1 MLIDLIGQR
10 TNKKHHAVFQLH
22 FFSYAGLQKVAINSC
37 EQLKIEFQRI
47 KPLQEENPLEIFG
60 FKPYIPYKDED
71 IDVAVLELRNHDT
84 GKCFPQPLTRFRE
97 FCPTYPIH
105 FVGHPGG
112 RQMKEDSYVLPKWS
126 YEVKKFIEYLGDW
139 SLQKSPTGLDYYRTL
154 LDIPR
159 KLLFHTSFD
168 PGSSGSPGV
177 MIEDDTPCVVLMLS
191 GGTPSCFYEGFSPIW
206 QVPDNHRVEFG
217 YTMTDINY
225 KMLNSAQESVRMLA
239 SEIFGNWK

>member
-1 MLIDLIGQR
+1 MIGHK
-10 TNKKHHAVFQLH
+10 TNKKHRKEFQLP
-22 FFSYAGLQKVAINSC
+22 FFSYAGLQQVAINSC
-37 EQLKIEFQRI
+37 EQLEIEFRRI
-47 KPLQEENPLEIFG
+47 KPLQVVNPENIFG
-60 FKPYIPYKDED
+60 FNPYIPYIDED
-71 IDVAVLELRNHDT
+71 IDVAVLELRSDA

-126 YEVKKFIEYLGDW
+126 YEVKEFIENLGNW
-139 SLQKSPTGLDYYRTL
+139 SLLESPTKEDYYRIL
-154 LDIPR
+154 LKDPR
-159 KLLFHTSFD
+159 KLLFHTSFN

-177 MIEDDTPCVVLMLS
+177 MIQDDTPCVVLMLS
-191 GGTPSCFYEGFSPIW
+191 GGTPSFVYESLSQIW
-206 QVPDNHRVEFG
+206 QVPDDHRVEFG

-239 SEIFGNWK
+239 KDIFKNWK